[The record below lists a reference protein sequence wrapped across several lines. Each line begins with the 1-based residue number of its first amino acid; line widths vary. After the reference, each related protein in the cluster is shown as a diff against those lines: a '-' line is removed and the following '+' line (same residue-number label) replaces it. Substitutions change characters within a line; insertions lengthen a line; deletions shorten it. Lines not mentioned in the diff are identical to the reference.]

1 MIPTNHGLEPW
12 RKRAPRSAS
21 TGPLALL
28 WVAIAAVGCS
38 PAPYVRLLDPLDGSS
53 LLNGGG
59 PGDGAA
65 GTGGTGGDSTS
76 TPPGSGGDGAAGGG
90 VISTGGSTPGFGTG
104 GLPPSPPEGS
114 GGAAPTVGGSGGADG
129 SGSGSGGA
137 GGSGVVTV
145 PGTGGRGSG
154 GSGSGGNGSGGTVP
168 GGSGGHLVAG
178 TGGASSGGAPA
189 DTARYS
195 FEQGT
200 QSWGVP
206 SGNQP
211 AFAAVTS
218 TTAAHFAGQSS
229 LGGSISTGVAH
240 VYQLAVQL
248 TAGSPAA
255 GAKVTFHV
263 QVPVG
268 APIDWVQPYVKTGAP
283 GYVWT
288 GVTVAPPSLT
298 PGAWNA
304 IVVTVPSPSATIQ
317 EIGVQFDVTAAFT
330 GTVYI
335 DTVTW

>member
-1 MIPTNHGLEPW
+1 MNRGLDPW
-12 RKRAPRSAS
+12 RRRALAPDWASA
-21 TGPLALL
+21 GRLALL
-28 WVAIAAVGCS
+28 WVAVVGCN
-38 PAPYVRLLDPLDGSS
+38 PAPYVRLLDTLDGGS
-53 LLNGGG
+53 LLNGG
-59 PGDGAA
+59 PGDGAGGPG
-65 GTGGTGGDSTS
+65 GTGGTGEDSAS
-76 TPPGSGGDGAAGGG
+76 TLPGSGGVGDPDGG
-90 VISTGGSTPGFGTG
+90 VMSSGGSTTSGVGTG
-104 GLPPSPPEGS
+104 GLPASPPDGS
-114 GGAAPTVGGSGGADG
+114 GGAPALG
-129 SGSGSGGA
+129 GSGGA
-137 GGSGVVTV
+137 GGTGGIIV

-154 GSGSGGNGSGGTVP
+154 GSGSGGNGSGGAVLD
-168 GGSGGHLVAG
+168 GSGGHPAVG

-189 DTARYS
+189 DTARFS

-200 QSWGVP
+200 QSWGTP

-255 GAKVTFHV
+255 GTKVTFHV
-263 QVPVG
+263 LVPLG

-288 GVTVAPPSLT
+288 GVTVAPPTLT

-330 GTVYI
+330 GSVYI
-335 DTVTW
+335 DTVNW